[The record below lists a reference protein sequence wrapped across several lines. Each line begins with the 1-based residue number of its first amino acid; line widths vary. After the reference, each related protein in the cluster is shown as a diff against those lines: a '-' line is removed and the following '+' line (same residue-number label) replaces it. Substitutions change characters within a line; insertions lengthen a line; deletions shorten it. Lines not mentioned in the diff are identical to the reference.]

1 MSKNVHAH
9 PLFLACI
16 ALFFLLV
23 GASRLA
29 HANTAVDVDQLL
41 ASGRYQEALA
51 MADSVLSRQ
60 PRDMQMRFVTGV
72 IQLETGKPDDA
83 IKTFQAL
90 AAEHPQLPEPHNNL
104 AVIFAGKGQFKKAR
118 EALEK
123 AIQTNPSYARAH
135 ENLGDVHAKL
145 ASQSYS
151 NALRLDDNNTGIAPK
166 LSLIQSL
173 FSANDGGGH
182 KKAAAMPATA
192 PVVAGTAKSRQVSV
206 SRAATSPASLQ
217 AADSAPGGAAP
228 TPDVAAESAPLAAEV
243 SPDPAEEVREA
254 VRAWASAWS
263 RQDISAYLGSY
274 GQNFVPQGQQ
284 SRSAWEGGRRA
295 RITGKSGIRVEISNL
310 SVMMKG
316 ARANVLFR
324 QQYQSG
330 ALRVFSKKMLAMEK
344 SGDRWLIVKEA
355 SYDE

>member
-1 MSKNVHAH
+1 MLNKNCAH
-9 PLFLACI
+9 PLSLAYI
-16 ALFFLLV
+16 GFFFLLV

-41 ASGRYQEALA
+41 ASGRYQEAQA
-51 MADSVLSRQ
+51 MAESVLSRQ

-83 IKTFQAL
+83 IRTFKAL
-90 AAEHPQLPEPHNNL
+90 AAEYPQLPEPHNNL
-104 AVIFAGKGQFKKAR
+104 AVIFAGRGQFEEAR

-135 ENLGDVHAKL
+135 ENLGDIHAKL
-145 ASQSYS
+145 ASQAYS
-151 NALRLDDNNTGIAPK
+151 SALRLDGNNTGIAPK

-173 FSANDGGGH
+173 FSANEGGH
-182 KKAAAMPATA
+182 KKAAAMPVTA
-192 PVVAGTAKSRQVSV
+192 PVAAGTSKARQVPV
-206 SRAATSPASLQ
+206 SGAASSPAGLP
-217 AADSAPGGAAP
+217 AADSAPGGGP
-228 TPDVAAESAPLAAEV
+228 PSPDVAAESAPLAAGDSADLAAEV
-243 SPDPAEEVREA
+243 GEA
-254 VRAWASAWS
+254 VRAWAVAWS

-295 RITGKSGIRVEISNL
+295 RIIGKSGIRVEISNL

-330 ALRVFSKKMLAMEK
+330 ALRVFSKKMLALEK

>member
-1 MSKNVHAH
+1 MLKKTYTY
-9 PLFLACI
+9 PLSLACI
-16 ALFFLLV
+16 GFFFLLV

-29 HANTAVDVDQLL
+29 YANTAVDVDQLL
-41 ASGRYQEALA
+41 ATGRYQEAQA
-51 MADSVLSRQ
+51 MAESVLSRQ

-83 IKTFQAL
+83 IRTFKAL

-104 AVIFAGKGQFKKAR
+104 AVIFAGRGQFEEAR

-135 ENLGDVHAKL
+135 ENLGDIHAKL
-145 ASQSYS
+145 ASQAYS
-151 NALRLDDNNTGIAPK
+151 SALRLDGNNTGIAPK

-173 FSANDGGGH
+173 FSLNEGGGQ
-182 KKAAAMPATA
+182 KKVAAIPATA
-192 PVVAGTAKSRQVSV
+192 SVAAGPARARQEPVSG
-206 SRAATSPASLQ
+206 AASSPAGLP
-217 AADSAPGGAAP
+217 AADSATGAAP
-228 TPDVAAESAPLAAEV
+228 PSPDVATESAPLAAEG
-243 SPDPAEEVREA
+243 SADPAAEVGEA
-254 VRAWASAWS
+254 VRAWALAWS
-263 RQDISAYLGSY
+263 RQDITAYLGSY

-295 RITGKSGIRVEISNL
+295 RIMGKSGIRVEISNL

-330 ALRVFSKKMLAMEK
+330 PLRVFSKKMLALEK